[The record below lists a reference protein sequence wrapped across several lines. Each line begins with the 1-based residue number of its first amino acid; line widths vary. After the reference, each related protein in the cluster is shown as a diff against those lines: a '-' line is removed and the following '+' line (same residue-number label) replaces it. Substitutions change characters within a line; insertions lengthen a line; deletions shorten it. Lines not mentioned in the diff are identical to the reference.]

1 MSNLNEKLSILT
13 TIPEKSLSKLTEK
26 SYYVV
31 SDIILEDIMNDKDV
45 SEIDIGIG
53 TIIIQH
59 SGDSI
64 KYKFIPSKNL
74 DITVKSTIINKKNT
88 LEYILEQTLKDKVTN
103 TYKDLF

>member
-74 DITVKSTIINKKNT
+74 DITIKSTIINKKNT

>member
-74 DITVKSTIINKKNT
+74 DMTVKSTIINKKNT

>member
-64 KYKFIPSKNL
+64 KYKFIPSRNL
-74 DITVKSTIINKKNT
+74 DITVKSTVINKKNT

>member
-53 TIIIQH
+53 TIVIQH

-64 KYKFIPSKNL
+64 KYKFIPSRNL
-74 DITVKSTIINKKNT
+74 DITVKSTVINKKNT